1 MSDTPLGLI
10 SAIPQELAHFGTA
23 LELESSREIAGIA
36 FKTGRLDGLP
46 VVAVEAGLGKVNAA
60 LVSTLLLAKFG
71 CRGLIFSGVAGGLD
85 PALQVGDVVLG
96 KRLIC
101 HDYGRLSAQR
111 IVTYQ
116 PGNMPLPGCSE
127 THGYD
132 LPPELLT
139 RIRQVLSGFE
149 LPKVTAEGGGARR
162 PRLIEGTILTGDTF
176 LSCAATRIELAER
189 FAGQAV
195 EMEGAAV
202 AQVAER
208 FEKPAIVI
216 RALSD
221 LAGEESHLDFGR
233 FLEDA
238 AGSAARIVR
247 RILPAI

>member
-1 MSDTPLGLI
+1 MTTQPLGLI
-10 SAIPQELAHFGTA
+10 SAIPQELAHFGA
-23 LELESSREIAGIA
+23 ELEIESTQDIGGIP
-36 FKTGRLDGLP
+36 FRRGRLDGLP
-46 VVAVEAGLGKVNAA
+46 LVAAEAGLGKVNAA
-60 LVSTLLLAKFG
+60 VVSTLLLSEFG
-71 CRGLIFSGVAGGLD
+71 CRGLVFSGVAGGLD
-85 PALQVGDVVLG
+85 PELAVGDVVLG
-96 KRLIC
+96 RRLVC
-101 HDYGRLSAQR
+101 HDYGRLSARR

-132 LPPELLT
+132 LPEGLMVRL
-139 RIRQVLSGFE
+139 RDALAGFE
-149 LPKVTAEGGGARR
+149 LPEVAAEEGGTRK

-176 LSCAATRIELAER
+176 LSCAETRVELAER
-189 FAGQAV
+189 FGGQAV

-208 FEKPAIVI
+208 FEKPAVVI

-247 RILPAI
+247 RLLPAI

>member
-1 MSDTPLGLI
+1 MSDSPLGLI

-23 LELESSREIAGIA
+23 LEMESTRKIAGVA
-36 FKTGRLDGLP
+36 FKAARLDGLP
-46 VVAVEAGLGKVNAA
+46 VVVAEAGLGKVNAA
-60 LVSTLLLAKFG
+60 LVSTLLLAEFG
-71 CRGLIFSGVAGGLD
+71 CRGLLFSGVAGGLD

-96 KRLIC
+96 KRLVC
-101 HDYGRLSAQR
+101 HDYGRLSERR
-111 IVTYQ
+111 IVPYQ
-116 PGNMPLPGCSE
+116 PGNMPLPGFSD

-132 LPPELLT
+132 LPPALLL
-139 RIRQVLSGFE
+139 RIRQALAGFE
-149 LPKVTAEGGGARR
+149 LPEVTAEGRAVRR

-176 LSCAATRIELAER
+176 LSCAATRVELAAR
-189 FAGQAV
+189 FGGQAV

-238 AGSAARIVR
+238 AESAARIVR
-247 RILPAI
+247 RLLPAI